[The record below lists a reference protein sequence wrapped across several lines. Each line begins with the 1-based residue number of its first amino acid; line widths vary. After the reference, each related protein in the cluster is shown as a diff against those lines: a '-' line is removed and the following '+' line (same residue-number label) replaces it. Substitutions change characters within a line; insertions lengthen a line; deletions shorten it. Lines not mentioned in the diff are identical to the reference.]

1 MTKVGVLNDYQGVAS
16 SMADWSE
23 AAALAQVDFLD
34 EVYRDEDHAA
44 EALAD
49 YDVLCLMRER
59 LPFPASQ
66 FEKLPNLRC
75 LVTAGEF
82 NRAVDLEAA
91 SRHGVLVSGTSNGIG
106 RLVTAELTWGLIIA
120 AARNIIVEDRA
131 VQAGRWQTKVG
142 FALFGKTLG
151 IVGLGGVGRYLARYG
166 HAFDME
172 VIAWSRNLTEEKAL
186 EDQARRVDKEELLR
200 RSDIVSV
207 NMVLSAE
214 TEGLIDAEALAL
226 MKPTAILVNTS
237 RGPLVDEGALVE
249 ALRTEQIGGAVL
261 DVYDKEPLAADHPLR
276 AFPDRVI
283 ISPHMGYVTREVYE
297 EFYGETARS
306 LAAYLAG
313 EPIRVLNPDA
323 TAAGSR

>member
-23 AAALAQVDFLD
+23 AMALAQVDFLD

-131 VQAGRWQTKVG
+131 VQAGVWQTKVG
-142 FALFGKTLG
+142 FALHRKTLG
-151 IVGLGGVGRYLARYG
+151 IIGLGGVGRYLARYG
-166 HAFDME
+166 HAFDMD

-186 EDQARRVDKEELLR
+186 EDQVRRVDKEELLR

-207 NMVLSAE
+207 NMVLSDA
-214 TEGLIDAEALAL
+214 TKGLIDAEALAL

-249 ALRTEQIGGAVL
+249 ALREERIAGAVL
-261 DVYDKEPLAADHPLR
+261 DVYDKEPLAGDHALR
-276 AFPDRVI
+276 EFTDRVI
-283 ISPHMGYVTREVYE
+283 LSPHMGYVTREVYE

-306 LAAYLAG
+306 LSSYLRG

-323 TAAGSR
+323 TAAAR

>member
-1 MTKVGVLNDYQGVAS
+1 VTKVGVLNDYQGVAS

-23 AAALAQVDFLD
+23 AMALAEVDFLD

-131 VQAGRWQTKVG
+131 VQAGVWQTKVG
-142 FALFGKTLG
+142 FALHGKTLG
-151 IVGLGGVGRYLARYG
+151 IIGLGGVGRYLARYG
-166 HAFDME
+166 HAFDMD

-186 EDQARRVDKEELLR
+186 EDQVRRVDKEELLR

-207 NMVLSAE
+207 NMVLSDA
-214 TEGLIDAEALAL
+214 TKGLIDAEALAL

-249 ALRTEQIGGAVL
+249 ALREERIGGAVL
-261 DVYDKEPLAADHPLR
+261 DVYDKEPLAGDHALR
-276 AFPDRVI
+276 EFPDRVI
-283 ISPHMGYVTREVYE
+283 LSPHMGYVTREVYE

-306 LAAYLAG
+306 LSSYLRG

-323 TAAGSR
+323 TAAAP

>member
-1 MTKVGVLNDYQGVAS
+1 MTKVAVLNDYQGVAS

-23 AAALAQVDFLD
+23 ASALAQIDFLD

-59 LPFPASQ
+59 LPFPPSQ

-91 SRHGVLVSGTSNGIG
+91 SRHDVLVSGTSNGIG

-131 VQAGRWQTKVG
+131 VQAGGWQTKVG
-142 FALFGKTLG
+142 FALHGKTLG

-166 HAFDME
+166 HAFEMD

-186 EDQARRVDKEELLR
+186 EDQVRRVDKDELLR
-200 RSDIVSV
+200 QSDIVSV

-214 TEGLIDAEALAL
+214 TEGLIDADSLAL
-226 MKPTAILVNTS
+226 MKPTALLVNTS
-237 RGPLVDEGALVE
+237 RGPLVDEGALIE
-249 ALRTEQIGGAVL
+249 ALRDGQIGGAVL
-261 DVYDKEPLAADHPLR
+261 DVYDKEPLAPDHPLR
-276 AFPDRVI
+276 EFPDRVI
-283 ISPHMGYVTREVYE
+283 LSPHMGYVTREVYE

-306 LAAYLAG
+306 LSAYLRG
-313 EPIRVLNPDA
+313 EPIRVLNPDVV
-323 TAAGSR
+323 AAAR

>member
-1 MTKVGVLNDYQGVAS
+1 VTKVGVLNDYQGVAS

-23 AAALAQVDFLD
+23 AAALAEVDFLD

-44 EALAD
+44 AALAD

-91 SRHGVLVSGTSNGIG
+91 SRHGVRGS
-106 RLVTAELTWGLIIA
+106 ELTWGLIIA

-142 FALFGKTLG
+142 FALHGKTLG
-151 IVGLGGVGRYLARYG
+151 IIGLGGVGRYLARYG
-166 HAFDME
+166 HAFDMD
-172 VIAWSRNLTEEKAL
+172 VIAWSRSLTEEKAL
-186 EDQARRVDKEELLR
+186 EDQVRRVDKDELLR

-214 TEGLIDAEALAL
+214 TEGLIDADSLAL

-249 ALRTEQIGGAVL
+249 ALREDRIGGAVL
-261 DVYDKEPLAADHPLR
+261 DVYDKEPLAAEHALR
-276 AFPDRVI
+276 DFSDRVI
-283 ISPHMGYVTREVYE
+283 LSPHMGYVTREVYE

-306 LAAYLAG
+306 LSSYLRG

-323 TAAGSR
+323 AAAAR

>member
-1 MTKVGVLNDYQGVAS
+1 VTKVGVLNDYQGVAS

-23 AAALAQVDFLD
+23 AMALAQVDFLD

-131 VQAGRWQTKVG
+131 VQAGVWQTKVG
-142 FALFGKTLG
+142 FALHGKTLG
-151 IVGLGGVGRYLARYG
+151 IIGLGGVGRYLARYG
-166 HAFDME
+166 HAFDMD

-186 EDQARRVDKEELLR
+186 EDQVRRVDKEELLR

-207 NMVLSAE
+207 NMVLSAA
-214 TEGLIDAEALAL
+214 TKGLIDAGSLAL

-249 ALRTEQIGGAVL
+249 ALREERIAGAVL
-261 DVYDKEPLAADHPLR
+261 DVYDKEPLAGDHALR
-276 AFPDRVI
+276 QFPDRVI
-283 ISPHMGYVTREVYE
+283 LSPHMGYVTREVYE

-306 LAAYLAG
+306 LSSYLRG

-323 TAAGSR
+323 TAAAP